1 MVNKK
6 GFMRIVEASI
16 AILLVLAAL
25 AIISMRKN
33 ETNEEDISLRIY
45 PILEEIGG
53 NATLRKDIIANP
65 VNAEAELDSFV
76 KLRIGQNQFAR
87 GVKICEINS
96 ACALDEEIVNSE
108 IYSVE
113 RIVSA
118 SLDIESFAPKRVKIF
133 LWRS

>member
-33 ETNEEDISLRIY
+33 EMNKEDFSLRIY
-45 PILEEIGG
+45 PILEEISG
-53 NATLRKDIIANP
+53 NSSLRKDIIANP
-65 VNAEAELDSFV
+65 ANAEVEINSIV
-76 KLRIGQNQFAR
+76 ELRIGQRQLAHS
-87 GVKICEINS
+87 VKICEVDS
-96 ACALDEEIVNSE
+96 ACGLDDEITNSE

-113 RIVSA
+113 RIISA
-118 SLDIESFAPKRVKIF
+118 SLDVETFAPKRVKIF
-133 LWRS
+133 LWRI